1 MVPNWVVAEYG
12 KPKVVEAAPLSE
24 EETAALAPIL
34 KALAAGP
41 VSTHDLVV
49 GLKEAF
55 PELGERLD
63 GDRVDSLCRQM
74 AARGEL
80 KEA

>member
-1 MVPNWVVAEYG
+1 MANWVVAEYG
-12 KPKVVEAAPLSE
+12 KPKVVEATPLTKQ
-24 EETAALAPIL
+24 ETNQIMPIL

-41 VSTHDLVV
+41 ISTHDLVV
-49 GLKEAF
+49 GLKGAF

-63 GDRVDSLCRQM
+63 GERAEALCRQM

-80 KEA
+80 KEV